1 MALPYKKSKNK
12 SGFWGVTILVSK
24 RTGRM
29 SYRARVSR
37 DGIQRISKFY
47 DNALDAARANDVLAI
62 RVHPEGYRHI
72 NFLETYEQSKSLA
85 NDKNYKP

>member
-1 MALPYKKSKNK
+1 MPIHRDKIANK
-12 SGFWGVTILVSK
+12 TGYYGVNVVVSK
-24 RTGRM
+24 RTGRI